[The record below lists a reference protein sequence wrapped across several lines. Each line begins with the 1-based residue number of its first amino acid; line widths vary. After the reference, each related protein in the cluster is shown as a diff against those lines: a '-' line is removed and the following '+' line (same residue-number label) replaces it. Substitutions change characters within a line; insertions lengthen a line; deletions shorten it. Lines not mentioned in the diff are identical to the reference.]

1 MLTTIEYWLQLLT
14 VLTGITVILIP
25 LLGFRREQVRLR
37 GRSLGTETGLLR
49 WPGMLALTIVYVTV
63 GIALWRPLPVIL
75 PPSVHIVIL
84 VVGSLLYFPGIAL
97 YLWGYRTLGHMFGIS
112 SGFGAT
118 LYQDHKLI
126 QDRPYRFMRHPMYL
140 AVILAAFG
148 ALLIFRTWAM
158 VLFSILSLGV
168 VVRARR
174 EERLLDEEFG
184 EEWETYM
191 QNVPGWWP
199 AFRKRVKWIN
209 PR

>member
-25 LLGFRREQVRLR
+25 LLGFRREQVRFR